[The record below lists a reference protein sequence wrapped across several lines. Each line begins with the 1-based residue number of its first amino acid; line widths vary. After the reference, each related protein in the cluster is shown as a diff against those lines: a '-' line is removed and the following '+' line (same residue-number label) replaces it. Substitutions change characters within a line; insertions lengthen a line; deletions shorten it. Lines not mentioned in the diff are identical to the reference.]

1 MKIDNFTPSTDLQST
16 HIGNTQQTE
25 SARSPPNGK
34 APAAQDSTFIS
45 SLVQQI
51 SQALETECPEGVT
64 AVAEA
69 QKLYLS
75 GGFNV
80 PVAEVAD
87 SLIQRA
93 VADTALLSR
102 VPELSAKAKA

>member
-1 MKIDNFTPSTDLQST
+1 MKIDNFTPSTDLQT
-16 HIGNTQQTE
+16 HIDNTQQTE
-25 SARSPPNGK
+25 SARSLPRGK
-34 APAAQDSTFIS
+34 TPSAQNSAFIS
-45 SLVQQI
+45 SLVQQV
-51 SQALETECPEGVT
+51 SQALETECPEGVN

-75 GGFNV
+75 GGFNI

-87 SLIQRA
+87 SLIQSA

-102 VPELSAKAKA
+102 VPGLSAKAKA

>member
-1 MKIDNFTPSTDLQST
+1 MKLDTFTPSTDLQST
-16 HIGNTQQTE
+16 HIDNTQQAE
-25 SARSPPNGK
+25 SARSLPNGN
-34 APAAQDSTFIS
+34 APAAQDSAAMP
-45 SLVQQI
+45 SLAQLI
-51 SQALETECPEGVT
+51 SQALETESPERVT

-75 GGFNV
+75 GDFNV

-87 SLIQRA
+87 SLIQGA

-102 VPELSAKAKA
+102 VPGLSSKAKA